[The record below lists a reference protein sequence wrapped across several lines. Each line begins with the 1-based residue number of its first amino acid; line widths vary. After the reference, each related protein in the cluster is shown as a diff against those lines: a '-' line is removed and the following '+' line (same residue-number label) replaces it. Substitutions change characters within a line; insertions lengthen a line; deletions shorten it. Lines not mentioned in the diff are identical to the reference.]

1 MPYPAITG
9 NRVPLNLGAR
19 LTTPGNRVPLNL
31 GVDGAPV
38 DPPPDPPDPTVVV
51 GLLTAPTAARWGH
64 GLPSHR
70 GIRPRWGGLAGL
82 LHGGS
87 AVWGTPVSVAARTHA
102 PWGAPTSNTHAT
114 ALRWAQSSPAMAAAV
129 RHPWTTPPQLG
140 ASAASPWGYRV
151 ANVQRVLAVWWTAP
165 PTLHRAALSPWRS
178 DATALHR
185 SPRWAW
191 SNPPQIPTH
200 WRLPWGYGHGL
211 EWLVRPPPPVV
222 LPPPTA
228 PVVDPRRIGLNLAC
242 PVYTGPA
249 NRLPLNLG
257 ITACYLGR
265 PQRRAY
271 VVLNEIEVVRL
282 PDRLPIHVDAVSID
296 GSRDGWC
303 WAARL
308 ALADPAQLAALQ
320 PTVTGPRNV
329 EITLNGYAWVIAIE
343 AFDKGD
349 VFGATDVSLSGRSVT
364 AQLAE
369 PYAAPRTSETTALRT
384 MVQLAAAEVAGSEV
398 TADYGTVDWLVPGG
412 AWYYDGLTPM
422 SALIRL
428 AEASGAV
435 VQSHPTDPVVQIR
448 ARHPVSPWA
457 WTTTTP
463 DVIIQDDIVTGARLQ
478 LQSKPL
484 FDAVIVAG
492 ERVGVTA
499 RVRRDGEAG
508 QTYAP
513 QQVDQLIT
521 HADGARERGRNVL
534 SDRGGQASIEHDL
547 PLFGAPLQ
555 PGQPGLV
562 LPLMLAQRIA
572 GEGTWHGLV
581 TAVRIEARRQDKA
594 VDITQTVTIERH
606 YADAD

>member
-1 MPYPAITG
+1 M
-9 NRVPLNLGAR
+9 
-19 LTTPGNRVPLNL
+19 
-31 GVDGAPV
+31 
-38 DPPPDPPDPTVVV
+38 
-51 GLLTAPTAARWGH
+51 
-64 GLPSHR
+64 S
-70 GIRPRWGGLAGL
+70 
-82 LHGGS
+82 
-87 AVWGTPVSVAARTHA
+87 
-102 PWGAPTSNTHAT
+102 
-114 ALRWAQSSPAMAAAV
+114 
-129 RHPWTTPPQLG
+129 
-140 ASAASPWGYRV
+140 
-151 ANVQRVLAVWWTAP
+151 
-165 PTLHRAALSPWRS
+165 
-178 DATALHR
+178 
-185 SPRWAW
+185 
-191 SNPPQIPTH
+191 
-200 WRLPWGYGHGL
+200 
-211 EWLVRPPPPVV
+211 
-222 LPPPTA
+222 
-228 PVVDPRRIGLNLAC
+228 
-242 PVYTGPA
+242 
-249 NRLPLNLG
+249 
-257 ITACYLGR
+257 
-265 PQRRAY
+265 
-271 VVLNEIEVVRL
+271 
-282 PDRLPIHVDAVSID
+282 
-296 GSRDGWC
+296 

-308 ALADPAQLAALQ
+308 ALADPSQLTALQ
-320 PTVTGPRNV
+320 PTVAGPRNV
-329 EITLNGYAWVIAIE
+329 EISLNGYAWVIAIE

-369 PYAAPRTSETTALRT
+369 PYAAPRTRETTALRT
-384 MVQLAAAEVAGSEV
+384 MVQLADAEVSGSAV

-448 ARHPVSPWA
+448 ARHPVSPWD
-457 WTTTTP
+457 WPTTSP

-492 ERVGVTA
+492 ERVGVSA

-555 PGQPGLV
+555 AGQPGLV